1 LAAPARRLAA
11 EPVAKA
17 KPGRRARGKAE
28 KLRKI
33 TRAARRLFIEKGYD
47 DTTTREIARRAGVG
61 LGTLFTY
68 ASDKRDL
75 LFLIF
80 NDELSKVIDAGFGGA
95 PRSAELL
102 NQLEEAFRGFYTFF
116 ARQPGLSRFMLRELT
131 FYLDGREARR
141 FQDDRERIVA
151 GVARLVEAAKA
162 KGAIASREDA
172 EIVARAI
179 FAIYGAELRRWL
191 SDERRRPNLA
201 QGMASL
207 RRMLGL
213 LIAGLKPR

>member
-1 LAAPARRLAA
+1 MPAPAHLRLVKSDAA
-11 EPVAKA
+11 
-17 KPGRRARGKAE
+17 PGRRARGKAE
-28 KLRKI
+28 KLRRI
-33 TRAARRLFIEKGYD
+33 TQAARQLFIEKGYD

-80 NDELSKVIDAGFGGA
+80 NDELEAVIDAAFGGGRHPA
-95 PRSAELL
+95 DLL
-102 NQLEEAFRGFYTFF
+102 DRLESIFRPFYVFF
-116 ARQPGLSRFMLRELT
+116 ARQPELSRFMLRELT

-141 FQDDRERIVA
+141 FQDDRERIIA
-151 GVARLVEAAKA
+151 NLARLIDDAKA
-162 KGAIASREDA
+162 KRAIVSLEDSPL
-172 EIVARAI
+172 IARAI
-179 FAIYGAELRRWL
+179 FAIYGAEIRRWL
-191 SDERRRPNLA
+191 STDSRRPNLA

-213 LIAGLKPR
+213 LVAGLAPR